1 MRMVYKSTK
10 ELLNF
15 TITFGFDMSN
25 AKYNYKTLTF
35 YIAIHK

>member
-15 TITFGFDMSN
+15 TITFGFDKMTTRLFN
-25 AKYNYKTLTF
+25 LLYRYT
-35 YIAIHK
+35 

>member
-15 TITFGFDMSN
+15 TITFGFD
-25 AKYNYKTLTF
+25 KYKYKTLTF
-35 YIAIHK
+35 YIAIRI

>member
-15 TITFGFDMSN
+15 TITFGFDIQD
-25 AKYNYKTLTF
+25 TLFF
-35 YIAIHK
+35 YIDIHK